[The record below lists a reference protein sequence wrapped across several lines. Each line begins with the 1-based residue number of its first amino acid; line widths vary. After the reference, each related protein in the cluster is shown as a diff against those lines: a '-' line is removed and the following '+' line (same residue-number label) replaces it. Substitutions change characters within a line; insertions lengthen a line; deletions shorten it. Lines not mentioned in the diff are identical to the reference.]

1 MDNWKLLWL
10 TLITHNNV
18 DVGPQFVG
26 GILIDSSNAHFVVK
40 YGNQKALLWVWS
52 WLLIQFVTD
61 IYDLSNE
68 VKDWGG
74 CA

>member
-52 WLLIQFVTD
+52 
-61 IYDLSNE
+61 
-68 VKDWGG
+68 
-74 CA
+74 